1 MACNKLILFLEQDK
15 KTSIQMPQ
23 KIKILMNANQ
33 AVWYRLP
40 DISMAYSTRTSRF
53 TAWEMAT

>member
-1 MACNKLILFLEQDK
+1 MACNKFILFLEQDK
-15 KTSIQMPQ
+15 KTSIKMPQ

>member
-1 MACNKLILFLEQDK
+1 MACNKFIPFLKQDK
-15 KTSIQMPQ
+15 KASIKMPQ

>member
-15 KTSIQMPQ
+15 KTSIKMSQ

>member
-1 MACNKLILFLEQDK
+1 M
-15 KTSIQMPQ
+15 SQ

>member
-1 MACNKLILFLEQDK
+1 MACNKFILFLEQDK
-15 KTSIQMPQ
+15 KDIYKDAS

-33 AVWYRLP
+33 AVLYRLP

>member
-15 KTSIQMPQ
+15 KTSIKMPQ

>member
-1 MACNKLILFLEQDK
+1 MACNEFILFLEQDK
-15 KTSIQMPQ
+15 KTSIKMPQ